1 MYRRALAIA
10 EKTLGPENP
19 NTARSLNNLATLYLY
34 AGKYSQVESLLQQS
48 LTIRQKSL
56 GNEHPDVA
64 RTLFSLAELYNYQG
78 KFDESDSIHLRALSI
93 RKKALPPDHPFIS
106 ESLETLAV
114 LRTRQKKLQSAVQL
128 LESSLGIQERNL
140 TLALSTG
147 SEKRKRDYL
156 ATLAKTTDTALW
168 LHQQVASQDTEAARL
183 AMTTVLR
190 RKGRL
195 LDALSDTNSA
205 LRQRLEPDEQK
216 LLDELTATRSNLAAL
231 VFRGL
236 EDDTPEQYRAK
247 VAALETQAEQ
257 LETSLSRRSAEFVR
271 QSTAVTLDSVR
282 QQLPADTALVEIVQY
297 RPLNLQAVERD
308 KQFGAARYAA
318 YLLDSQGKLQW
329 LDLGEATSLNAA
341 ATALR
346 QQLQN
351 SERSAAKLKP
361 LARRLEQKLMAPI
374 RRKLGNPR
382 RILISPDG
390 MLNLLPFATL
400 IDERNRYLVENYT
413 ISYLSSGRDL
423 LRLGRSQPA
432 VQSALIVANPN
443 FDNAETARTRSAGEG
458 RRRSTEPVAADL
470 GKLRYDPL
478 PATAEEAEAI
488 AELLPEARVLTGK
501 NATENALKQVRGPG
515 ILHIATHGFFLEEVE
530 EQAKNPLLRSG
541 LVLAGFNQ
549 RDSGGDD
556 GALTALE
563 LSGLNLQGTRLV
575 VLSACETGLGEIASG
590 EGVYGLKRALTL
602 AGAESQLVSL
612 WQVEDEGTRDLMVQY
627 YRQLQ
632 QGAGRGEGLRKA
644 QLNLLKSKQYSHPY
658 YWSSFILSGDWRP
671 VQGLFQSAAGR

>member
-1 MYRRALAIA
+1 
-10 EKTLGPENP
+10 
-19 NTARSLNNLATLYLY
+19 
-34 AGKYSQVESLLQQS
+34 
-48 LTIRQKSL
+48 
-56 GNEHPDVA
+56 
-64 RTLFSLAELYNYQG
+64 
-78 KFDESDSIHLRALSI
+78 
-93 RKKALPPDHPFIS
+93 
-106 ESLETLAV
+106 
-114 LRTRQKKLQSAVQL
+114 
-128 LESSLGIQERNL
+128 
-140 TLALSTG
+140 
-147 SEKRKRDYL
+147 
-156 ATLAKTTDTALW
+156 
-168 LHQQVASQDTEAARL
+168 
-183 AMTTVLR
+183 MTTVLR